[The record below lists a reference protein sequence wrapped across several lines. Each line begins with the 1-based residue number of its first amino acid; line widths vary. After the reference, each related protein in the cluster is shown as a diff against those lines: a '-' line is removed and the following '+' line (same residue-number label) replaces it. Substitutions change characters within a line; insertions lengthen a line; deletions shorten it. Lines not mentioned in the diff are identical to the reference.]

1 MDGILAQQRV
11 FCCKF
16 IRNFLFSSSS
26 SIFLSL
32 KLLWDSLWCC
42 QGFKD
47 PRRKLLNSFEAF
59 ECELCARHIH
69 SELEFTEG
77 VQNCYGMKFAD
88 FSQVWNAFSVCF
100 KIFATQ
106 TTESKSFH
114 LVFPLGI
121 RPSVVVYCSNT
132 YKRERVGECKLSV
145 FAVCSL
151 ARVVV
156 DMFLGG
162 ELFIFIRSSW
172 RVLCRKVVSTLQ
184 TGKIPLSNL
193 WNSYM
198 PWNEQFP

>member
-47 PRRKLLNSFEAF
+47 PQRKLLNSFEAF

-100 KIFATQ
+100 KILPHKQQRAKASIWF
-106 TTESKSFH
+106 FH
-114 LVFPLGI
+114 LASVRVLLFIVQTHTRESGSVNFPFLPCARSLVSLLI
-121 RPSVVVYCSNT
+121 CFSVENFLFLFG
-132 YKRERVGECKLSV
+132 RVGES
-145 FAVCSL
+145 FAGKWW
-151 ARVVV
+151 A
-156 DMFLGG
+156 
-162 ELFIFIRSSW
+162 
-172 RVLCRKVVSTLQ
+172 LCRLEKSLCPIYGIRTCR
-184 TGKIPLSNL
+184 GKSNSH
-193 WNSYM
+193 N
-198 PWNEQFP
+198 